1 MGTTADK
8 LAYLQ
13 GAKEAIREAIESLGG
28 HSARWAPLP
37 SIREPDP

>member
-13 GAKEAIREAIESLGG
+13 GATEAIREAIESGG

>member
-13 GAKEAIREAIESLGG
+13 GAKEAIPGGHRESGG

>member
-13 GAKEAIREAIESLGG
+13 GAKDPGGHRESGG